1 MPTETTAPTV
11 DKLTRIYIKIRDART
26 QLASTFKDE
35 DAVLSAQLD
44 TVKAELLKYCAD
56 NGVESMRTA
65 DGIFYRTTK
74 TRYWT
79 SDWESMHKFILEHE
93 VPEFLDKRLNQGT
106 VKQFLEE
113 NPEAVPP
120 GLNADVEYVIT
131 VRKK

>member
-79 SDWESMHKFILEHE
+79 SDWESMHKFSLEHE
-93 VPEFLDKRLNQGT
+93 VHFT
-106 VKQFLEE
+106 
-113 NPEAVPP
+113 EAVPP

>member
-56 NGVESMRTA
+56 NGVESIALPKLATGQVTGSRCTSLSLS
-65 DGIFYRTTK
+65 
-74 TRYWT
+74 TRFLSFWT
-79 SDWESMHKFILEHE
+79 S
-93 VPEFLDKRLNQGT
+93 
-106 VKQFLEE
+106 
-113 NPEAVPP
+113 
-120 GLNADVEYVIT
+120 GLTKAP
-131 VRKK
+131 